1 MNSNTIK
8 RLRIVPA
15 ILLGILLIAS
25 AAYAQPSATDDK
37 SKSKSTTPAKKADT
51 TPTST
56 TTGDDAGDYIVTSS
70 FEVGYRGLGVYGDE
84 RKYRSDLGY
93 KAGPRLF
100 DSSFLMRAKEGKG
113 GLFDTL
119 LVTATG
125 WGADPT
131 SSMRLSAE
139 KPEWYRLEANYRR
152 AKYYRYLNNIV
163 NPNWVFGTVGST
175 NYFPVPPSSVTGL
188 HGYDTR
194 TEFGDFDLML
204 LPKDKWIRFNI
215 GYSPEHYSGPYF
227 TNYHQGGN
235 EFQAM
240 VDSRTRAN
248 DLRLGAEGTIG
259 KVDWTILHGIRWF
272 KEDSAIATV
281 PAYINPNN
289 LTNSSAVA
297 RFTSFHRE
305 EPTRGRVDFTRLSAH
320 TFLAKRF
327 DITGRFMY
335 SKATANSVF
344 LEAEQG
350 VNFASRITGQ
360 PGSPN
365 TLLLGAYN
373 IPASVSRP
381 NTQGDVGLT
390 IFATDKLRISNTFRV
405 EDFTINGVGTF
416 NDFFSVRTA
425 AGVVDTRQF
434 SNLQGFTS
442 TQYRKYQD
450 TIEGDYQFNPRYS
463 VHFGYRYGHR
473 RDQVDITG
481 YLLNSNSPALTD
493 EHEFEE
499 NTTHSILGGFRMRP
513 TKNWTIYFDGER
525 GTADNVFTRIG
536 NYDFTNIRAK
546 TRWAASRKLNL
557 NLGVIIR
564 DNSNPSEIAG
574 EALNDFGVNL
584 KTRIVQ
590 SSVDWLAKD
599 NLSFNFGYN
608 YNWVNSDATIDYVY
622 QVIPA
627 APPVPAAVFHH
638 FGNALYF
645 QRNNFFYADV
655 VWRPN
660 WRVSFYGSYRVNQ
673 DNGQGN
679 RLSDPTGGTPIPG
692 GIVVN
697 GSLKNPANEG
707 GTLITSYPMSFQSP
721 EGRVAIRL
729 NRHLDWNIGYQYFNY
744 NEDGFLRTFPLNAP
758 RAQNYHAHLPYMSLR
773 VYIGRKE

>member
-1 MNSNTIK
+1 
-8 RLRIVPA
+8 
-15 ILLGILLIAS
+15 
-25 AAYAQPSATDDK
+25 
-37 SKSKSTTPAKKADT
+37 
-51 TPTST
+51 
-56 TTGDDAGDYIVTSS
+56 
-70 FEVGYRGLGVYGDE
+70 
-84 RKYRSDLGY
+84 
-93 KAGPRLF
+93 
-100 DSSFLMRAKEGKG
+100 
-113 GLFDTL
+113 
-119 LVTATG
+119 
-125 WGADPT
+125 
-131 SSMRLSAE
+131 
-139 KPEWYRLEANYRR
+139 
-152 AKYYRYLNNIV
+152 
-163 NPNWVFGTVGST
+163 
-175 NYFPVPPSSVTGL
+175 
-188 HGYDTR
+188 
-194 TEFGDFDLML
+194 
-204 LPKDKWIRFNI
+204 
-215 GYSPEHYSGPYF
+215 
-227 TNYHQGGN
+227 
-235 EFQAM
+235 
-240 VDSRTRAN
+240 
-248 DLRLGAEGTIG
+248 
-259 KVDWTILHGIRWF
+259 
-272 KEDSAIATV
+272 
-281 PAYINPNN
+281 
-289 LTNSSAVA
+289 
-297 RFTSFHRE
+297 
-305 EPTRGRVDFTRLSAH
+305 
-320 TFLAKRF
+320 
-327 DITGRFMY
+327 
-335 SKATANSVF
+335 
-344 LEAEQG
+344 
-350 VNFASRITGQ
+350 
-360 PGSPN
+360 
-365 TLLLGAYN
+365 
-373 IPASVSRP
+373 
-381 NTQGDVGLT
+381 
-390 IFATDKLRISNTFRV
+390 
-405 EDFTINGVGTF
+405 
-416 NDFFSVRTA
+416 
-425 AGVVDTRQF
+425 VVDTRQF

>member
-1 MNSNTIK
+1 
-8 RLRIVPA
+8 
-15 ILLGILLIAS
+15 
-25 AAYAQPSATDDK
+25 
-37 SKSKSTTPAKKADT
+37 
-51 TPTST
+51 
-56 TTGDDAGDYIVTSS
+56 
-70 FEVGYRGLGVYGDE
+70 
-84 RKYRSDLGY
+84 
-93 KAGPRLF
+93 
-100 DSSFLMRAKEGKG
+100 
-113 GLFDTL
+113 
-119 LVTATG
+119 
-125 WGADPT
+125 
-131 SSMRLSAE
+131 
-139 KPEWYRLEANYRR
+139 
-152 AKYYRYLNNIV
+152 
-163 NPNWVFGTVGST
+163 
-175 NYFPVPPSSVTGL
+175 
-188 HGYDTR
+188 
-194 TEFGDFDLML
+194 
-204 LPKDKWIRFNI
+204 
-215 GYSPEHYSGPYF
+215 
-227 TNYHQGGN
+227 
-235 EFQAM
+235 
-240 VDSRTRAN
+240 
-248 DLRLGAEGTIG
+248 
-259 KVDWTILHGIRWF
+259 
-272 KEDSAIATV
+272 
-281 PAYINPNN
+281 
-289 LTNSSAVA
+289 
-297 RFTSFHRE
+297 
-305 EPTRGRVDFTRLSAH
+305 
-320 TFLAKRF
+320 
-327 DITGRFMY
+327 
-335 SKATANSVF
+335 
-344 LEAEQG
+344 
-350 VNFASRITGQ
+350 
-360 PGSPN
+360 
-365 TLLLGAYN
+365 
-373 IPASVSRP
+373 
-381 NTQGDVGLT
+381 
-390 IFATDKLRISNTFRV
+390 
-405 EDFTINGVGTF
+405 
-416 NDFFSVRTA
+416 
-425 AGVVDTRQF
+425 
-434 SNLQGFTS
+434 
-442 TQYRKYQD
+442 
-450 TIEGDYQFNPRYS
+450 
-463 VHFGYRYGHR
+463 
-473 RDQVDITG
+473 
-481 YLLNSNSPALTD
+481 
-493 EHEFEE
+493 
-499 NTTHSILGGFRMRP
+499 MRP